1 MSDLDPDR
9 PVGEEAR
16 KSHAA
21 RIRSGFIARYLSGG
35 AILDI
40 GYRGYRDDVV
50 PIVPAATGVELDYPG
65 YDGTTLPF
73 ADESQDAVFASHCL
87 EHIEDFQNAFRD
99 WFRVLRIGGFLVI
112 MVPHQFLYEKQTG
125 LPSRYNADHK
135 RLYTPASLMAEIE
148 MSLRPN
154 SYRLRHLADNDTHF
168 DYAIPPERHSG
179 GCYEIELVIEK
190 IRPPAWHL
198 VRPGA
203 LPLGL
208 PARAAP
214 LAAMPVSADASAGDS
229 ARLAAERIV
238 GPPHGGT
245 PALRLI
251 AAEGGDVAR
260 YDFAP
265 PDFSGTDFDADT
277 AASPR
282 ILALKLDHLG
292 DFIIG
297 LPSLR
302 QLREAFPAAH
312 IKLVVGSWNRAEAE
326 TCGLADEVVA
336 YDYFPQNSLGW
347 DGTPHER
354 VEKFRALTAGRHYIA
369 IDLRV
374 DDDTRFLLGEVDAA
388 LRCGIGAVARH
399 KYLDVALPPEHA
411 VRDTTATEAAGPVP
425 RLIEPDHFESRM
437 PFQHFLHHETD
448 FRPVE
453 GHAVFGPN
461 IVLPAGHFT
470 VLFDL
475 RLTGWTLGLGR
486 TRVTLDVARD
496 GSEIVALRR
505 LRPAELRGRDGFALS
520 FDNAEAGTRYEF
532 RVHIAGRPW
541 RGRLCFAGVRL
552 AHREAEN
559 AARYRRAELHIGEQL
574 SLLVRLVAE
583 RTTALYPKPFLR
595 PELASPEL
603 AGPEPADQDG
613 KRRIAVAPF
622 SNSDL
627 RDWPLAHYAS
637 LVRLLVE
644 RLDCTVTLL
653 GSRAQAARLDRLA
666 EEAGGGARIVN
677 LGGQTAWADL
687 PALLRG
693 ADLVICNNSGI
704 AHLAA
709 SRGARTLALYS
720 GSHQPQEWGPR
731 GRRAHALMAVVPCS
745 PCGHDRLADCP
756 NEHRCMRDL
765 LPETVFDE
773 ACRLL
778 AEAGAVISPPPL
790 AAPLDTAP

>member
-1 MSDLDPDR
+1 MSDVDPDR

-40 GYRGYRDDVV
+40 GYRGYRGDVV

-65 YDGTTLPF
+65 YDGATLPF
-73 ADESQDAVFASHCL
+73 ADDSQDAVFASHCL

-99 WFRVLRIGGFLVI
+99 WFRVLRVGGFLVI

-154 SYRLRHLADNDTHF
+154 SYRLRHLADNDAHF
-168 DYAIPPERHSG
+168 DYTIPPERHSG

-214 LAAMPVSADASAGDS
+214 PAAAPIPADGSDSRS
-229 ARLAAERIV
+229 ARIAAERIV

-251 AAEGGDVAR
+251 ATEGGDVAR
-260 YDFAP
+260 YDFGEY
-265 PDFSGTDFDADT
+265 DFSGGPAV
-277 AASPR
+277 APR
-282 ILALKLDHLG
+282 ILVLKLDHLG

-326 TCGLADEVVA
+326 ACGLADEVVA

-354 VEKFRALTAGRHYIA
+354 VERFRVLTAGRHDIA

-374 DDDTRFLLGEVDAA
+374 DEDTRFLLGEVDAA
-388 LRCGIGAVARH
+388 LRCGIGLVARH
-399 KYLDVALPPEHA
+399 KFLDVALPPEHP
-411 VRDTTATEAAGPVP
+411 VRDTAATEAAGPVP
-425 RLIEPDHFESRM
+425 RLIEPDRFESRM

-475 RLTGWTLGLGR
+475 RLTGWTVGLGK

-552 AHREAEN
+552 AHREAET

-583 RTTALYPKPFLR
+583 RTTALYPAPSPR
-595 PELASPEL
+595 PELA
-603 AGPEPADQDG
+603 GQDG

-637 LVRLLVE
+637 LVRLLIE

-666 EEAGGGARIVN
+666 TAAGGGARIVN

-687 PALLRG
+687 PALLRA

-731 GRRAHALMAVVPCS
+731 GPRAHALMAVVPCS
-745 PCGHDRLADCP
+745 PCGHDRLASCP
-756 NEHRCMRDL
+756 HEHRCMLDL

-778 AEAGAVISPPPL
+778 GEAEAGAVSPRPFL
-790 AAPLDTAP
+790 AARLDTAP